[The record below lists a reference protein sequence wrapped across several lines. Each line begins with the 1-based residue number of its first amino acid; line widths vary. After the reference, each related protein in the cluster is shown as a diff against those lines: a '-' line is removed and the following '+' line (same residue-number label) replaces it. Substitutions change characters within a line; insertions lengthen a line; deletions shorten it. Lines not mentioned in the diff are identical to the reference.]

1 MNPTDLK
8 KALRSEGFVIYRT
21 LGEQIALAERV
32 RENLILDSGVR
43 IKAVG
48 APSEGDAAAAQGP
61 VTFEVSVTF
70 RAEKNAFP
78 GIREAVIYTHM
89 AQGSERATELGFREI
104 TRGARAITDPVDP
117 AVTLDTFYELIM
129 VKDAVD
135 FPEAVSLAR
144 FALGIDRIVFPPA
157 RESMPR

>member
-1 MNPTDLK
+1 MNATDLK

-21 LGEQIALAERV
+21 VGEQIALAERV

-43 IKAVG
+43 IKSTPSADAG
-48 APSEGDAAAAQGP
+48 A
-61 VTFEVSVTF
+61 VTFEVSITF

-89 AQGSERATELGFREI
+89 TQGSERATELGFREL
-104 TRGARAITDPVDP
+104 TRAARAITDPIDP
-117 AVTLDTFYELIM
+117 GVTLDTFYELVM

-157 RESMPR
+157 RESLPR

>member
-1 MNPTDLK
+1 MNAADLK

-43 IKAVG
+43 IKPTTGDG
-48 APSEGDAAAAQGP
+48 ANGEP
-61 VTFEVSVTF
+61 VASFEVTITF

-89 AQGSERATELGFREI
+89 AQGSERATELGFKEL

-117 AVTLDTFYELIM
+117 AVTLDTFYELVM

-135 FPEAVSLAR
+135 FEEAVRLAK

>member
-21 LGEQIALAERV
+21 LGEHIALAERV

-43 IKAVG
+43 IKATTAPGDGPNEAG
-48 APSEGDAAAAQGP
+48 A
-61 VTFEVSVTF
+61 TFEVTITF

-78 GIREAVIYTHM
+78 GIREAAIYTHM
-89 AQGSERATELGFREI
+89 TQGSQSAADQGFREL

-117 AVTLDTFYELIM
+117 EVTLDTFYELVM
-129 VKDAVD
+129 VKAAAD
-135 FPEAVSLAR
+135 FPEAVNLAR
-144 FALGIDRIVFPPA
+144 FALGIDRIVFPPP